1 MFIWG
6 ENAQFLQYISTFVG
20 TGDGDVCSTP
30 TDTRA
35 DFYVF
40 YEAAHQLLNCF
51 YPQRRITIT
60 SRDPYYITPTI
71 KAKLRRKNRLRRA
84 GRTEEANALA
94 LQIGKDIANRNKTR
108 PSRINRKTCSKDTW
122 AAVRWLTGPHQTVD
136 VADGITAESL
146 NQHHARISTDV
157 CYQPPQRKDIRLS
170 VTMSAL
176 SGKCSRS
183 SLDKL
188 TNTATG
194 LDCLVSTS
202 LVPTPRR
209 PNF

>member
-1 MFIWG
+1 MFDT
-6 ENAQFLQYISTFVG
+6 Y
-20 TGDGDVCSTP
+20 
-30 TDTRA
+30 DTRA

-146 NQHHARISTDV
+146 NQHDARISTDV
-157 CYQPPQRKDIRLS
+157 CCQPPQRKDTAVCHDVGSEWQMFTI
-170 VTMSAL
+170 
-176 SGKCSRS
+176 
-183 SLDKL
+183 LDKL

-194 LDCLVSTS
+194 LDCLPAWFLRLGAPIFKRLT
-202 LVPTPRR
+202 LR
-209 PNF
+209 

>member
-94 LQIGKDIANRNKTR
+94 LQIGKDI
-108 PSRINRKTCSKDTW
+108 KDT
-122 AAVRWLTGPHQTVD
+122 PESHQPEDVQQRHVGSGQ
-136 VADGITAESL
+136 VADRTASDCRRRWWYHGRVA
-146 NQHHARISTDV
+146 QSAARAHLYR
-157 CYQPPQRKDIRLS
+157 CLLP
-170 VTMSAL
+170 A
-176 SGKCSRS
+176 
-183 SLDKL
+183 
-188 TNTATG
+188 AT
-194 LDCLVSTS
+194 T
-202 LVPTPRR
+202 
-209 PNF
+209 